1 MKGKN
6 GIVDFSRARVSRKK
20 VSPGRYGGN
29 IAFFFGLIQGRIHV
43 CNPKDLWRT
52 STFSAPQRR
61 TDDPYE
67 SVGARWRGKFDPLG
81 AILIIIC
88 AKELLLYRRILHRD
102 FVFSPKILKIS

>member
-1 MKGKN
+1 MHILVPVSYEAVSYKKALIY
-6 GIVDFSRARVSRKK
+6 IVSQ
-20 VSPGRYGGN
+20 GG
-29 IAFFFGLIQGRIHV
+29 IHV

-52 STFSAPQRR
+52 STFPAPQRR

-88 AKELLLYRRILHRD
+88 AKELLL
-102 FVFSPKILKIS
+102 